1 MERLQAS
8 SKPVNLDSS
17 LHIELAAA
25 HEEMASRIGAD
36 KAAFVIEKLKATDWT
51 KFPPVFLLL
60 FICFGWFGLVH
71 DFSPRNDME
80 KLFSAFGE
88 KVCGRYGQKLF
99 SSERSLLSL

>member
-60 FICFGWFGLVH
+60 FICFGRFGLVH
-71 DFSPRNDME
+71 DLSPRKDME
-80 KLFSAFGE
+80 KSFLPW
-88 KVCGRYGQKLF
+88 
-99 SSERSLLSL
+99 